1 MLAFCFQ
8 ARIIDRLFFKQLF
21 GVLLRSVARQSA
33 STKSGIVSVA
43 PFSGA
48 QGATIFAGKKLL
60 SVSAALLLTV
70 FATQAQAQEQSP
82 QISGTTPDTNL
93 EGSAYKRDLQNTCLL
108 TLHMPMVAEAGTKS
122 FGKLTPHAQGALAS
136 TIDNFDL
143 VSDKLWRGAAP
154 GKRGMQLLAR
164 SGVKTVLDLRMPGL
178 GPMLEENQARDLGIN
193 YVHMPLTFNKPSMDK
208 VAQFINIVESPLNQP
223 VFIHCRQGADRTGT
237 LVGIM
242 RLTKD
247 NWSFDKTY
255 AEMRQH
261 HFKPWFQNLKAMVA
275 SFDNKTTRAQLAQ
288 AIKKDRQDNQAQLTA
303 GNKQVVR

>member
-1 MLAFCFQ
+1 M
-8 ARIIDRLFFKQLF
+8 
-21 GVLLRSVARQSA
+21 
-33 STKSGIVSVA
+33 
-43 PFSGA
+43 
-48 QGATIFAGKKLL
+48 
-60 SVSAALLLTV
+60 SAALLLTV
-70 FATQAQAQEQSP
+70 FAAQAQAQEHSSQT
-82 QISGTTPDTNL
+82 SGTIPDTNL
-93 EGSAYKRDLQNTCLL
+93 EGTAYKRDLQNTCLL
-108 TLHMPMVAEAGTKS
+108 TLHMPLAAEAETKRL
-122 FGKLTPHAQGALAS
+122 GKLTPQVRSDLVS

-154 GKRGMQLLAR
+154 GKKGMQLLAK

-178 GPMLEENQARDLGIN
+178 GPILEENQARDLGIN

-208 VAQFINIVESPLNQP
+208 VAQFINIVESPINQP

-247 NWSFDKTY
+247 NWTFDRTY

-261 HFKPWFQNLKAMVA
+261 HFKPWFQNLKSMVA
-275 SFDNKTTRAQLAQ
+275 SFDNKNTRAQLAQ
-288 AIKKDRQDNQAQLTA
+288 AIKKDRQDTQAQLTA

>member
-1 MLAFCFQ
+1 MFSRAQC
-8 ARIIDRLFFKQLF
+8 ATYF
-21 GVLLRSVARQSA
+21 G
-33 STKSGIVSVA
+33 
-43 PFSGA
+43 
-48 QGATIFAGKKLL
+48 GKKLL
-60 SVSAALLLTV
+60 SVSAALLLAV
-70 FATQAQAQEQSP
+70 FAAQAQAQEQSP

-108 TLHMPMVAEAGTKS
+108 TLHMPMAAETETNKV
-122 FGKLTPHAQGALAS
+122 GKLTPQIRSALAS

-154 GKRGMQLLAR
+154 GKKGMQLLAK

-303 GNKQVVR
+303 GRTQLMK